1 MEIEQDL
8 ETDNL
13 YVMTDDKKIIGAISI
28 VPENEMDEL
37 DCWENNNS
45 KEIAR
50 VVVDKLYQGNSISL
64 EMVNYIEEVIRERG
78 YKSIHLSVAKTNIPA
93 YKTYVKAGFT
103 IMGDADMYG
112 NSYFLMEKNI
122 D

>member
-1 MEIEQDL
+1 M
-8 ETDNL
+8 TFDNK
-13 YVMTDDKKIIGAISI
+13 VIGSISI

-37 DCWENNNS
+37 DCWKNNNS

-50 VVVDKLYQGNSISL
+50 VVVDKLYQGNGISL
-64 EMVNYIEEVIRERG
+64 KMVNYIEEILKERG
-78 YKSIHLSVAKTNIPA
+78 YKSIHLSVEKNNIPA
-93 YKTYVKAGFT
+93 YKTYVKAGFVL
-103 IMGDADMYG
+103 IGDADMYG

>member
-37 DCWENNNS
+37 DCWENNSS

-50 VVVDKLYQGNSISL
+50 VVVDKLYQGNGISL

-103 IMGDADMYG
+103 LRGEADMYG